1 MLLPVDDR
9 VQLLE
14 KEEEEEEEAVAVVL
28 HSVARVAVFGE
39 QSTDNLAPA

>member
-14 KEEEEEEEAVAVVL
+14 KEEEEEEAVAVVL